1 MSFTRKFL
9 LHGIFVILWKIAG
22 VCGHLHPLH
31 MSNLVWYAVPICQSF
46 SIDDFFFFLWY
57 PFLWKRLVEVLMEEW
72 GQQRFFLKHLEVRQS
87 VEWTVFFFVGTK
99 MKAERN
105 TFPSHIKFLSNWRW
119 KLTLFQFLTLC
130 SHHYVSCNV
139 MYPWCFICCMKQL
152 RISVLHIKV
161 FFFLCFSLYSR
172 SD

>member
-1 MSFTRKFL
+1 MFVDICIL
-9 LHGIFVILWKIAG
+9 CIWVILYGMQCQYAN
-22 VCGHLHPLH
+22 HLAL
-31 MSNLVWYAVPICQSF
+31 MI
-46 SIDDFFFFLWY
+46 FFL
-57 PFLWKRLVEVLMEEW
+57 PLVSVLVEKACGSSNGRMRSTEV
-72 GQQRFFLKHLEVRQS
+72 FFKAFGSKTICGVDS
-87 VEWTVFFFVGTK
+87 YYFFFFFVGTK